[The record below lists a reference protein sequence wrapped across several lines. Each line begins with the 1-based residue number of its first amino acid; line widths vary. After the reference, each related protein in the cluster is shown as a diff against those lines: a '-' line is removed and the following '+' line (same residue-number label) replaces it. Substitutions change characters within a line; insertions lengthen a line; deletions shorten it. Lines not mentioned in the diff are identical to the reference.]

1 MCAEPGPDSAPALG
15 DGTRRS
21 KDMDG
26 EHTTRAQLIENM
38 NREMT
43 RMSRLK
49 DSFYGARL
57 DSLGLTLLQFGG
69 LQAIGQLGPGV
80 SVGEIGEEIGA
91 PPSTMT
97 SLTNRLVA
105 LGYIERY
112 TPPENRRAV
121 LLTVTEAGAR
131 LVHELRCER
140 EADTEAIFETMS
152 DEEIAFLTQLL
163 ARVMGSIERV
173 TLGKQQHA
181 GV

>member
-1 MCAEPGPDSAPALG
+1 
-15 DGTRRS
+15 
-21 KDMDG
+21 MDG
-26 EHTTRAQLIENM
+26 QDKTRAQLIEDM

-43 RMSRLK
+43 RMGRLK

-57 DSLGLTLLQFGG
+57 DALGLTLLQFGG
-69 LQAIGQLGPGV
+69 LQAIAQLGPGV

-105 LGYIERY
+105 LGYIERS
-112 TPPENRRAV
+112 TPPDNRRAV
-121 LLTVTEAGAR
+121 LLSVTEAGAR
-131 LVHELRCER
+131 LVQEFKCER

-163 ARVMGSIERV
+163 TRIVGNIERV
-173 TLGKQQHA
+173 KVGKQEHA
-181 GV
+181 SV

>member
-1 MCAEPGPDSAPALG
+1 M
-15 DGTRRS
+15 
-21 KDMDG
+21 
-26 EHTTRAQLIENM
+26 TRAQLIENM

-69 LQAIGQLGPGV
+69 LQAIDQLGPGV

-105 LGYIERY
+105 LGFIERS
-112 TPPENRRAV
+112 TPPDNRRAV
-121 LLTVTEAGAR
+121 QLSVTEAGSR
-131 LVHELRCER
+131 IVYEFRCER
-140 EADTEAIFETMS
+140 EVDTEAIFETMS
-152 DEEIAFLTQLL
+152 DQEIEFLTQLL
-163 ARVMGSIERV
+163 SRIVRNIERV
-173 TLGKQQHA
+173 KVVKQQHA
-181 GV
+181 PA

>member
-1 MCAEPGPDSAPALG
+1 
-15 DGTRRS
+15 
-21 KDMDG
+21 MDG
-26 EHTTRAQLIENM
+26 QQRARAQLIDDM

-69 LQAIGQLGPGV
+69 LQAIEHLGPGV

-105 LGYIERY
+105 LGFIERS
-112 TPPENRRAV
+112 TPPDNRRAV
-121 LLTVTEAGAR
+121 QLSTTEAGAR
-131 LVHELRCER
+131 IVHEFRCER
-140 EADTEAIFETMS
+140 DEDTEAIFATMS
-152 DEEIAFLTQLL
+152 DEEIAYLTNLL
-163 ARVMGSIERV
+163 ARIAGNIERV
-173 TLGKQQHA
+173 KLGKQAHV

>member
-1 MCAEPGPDSAPALG
+1 
-15 DGTRRS
+15 
-21 KDMDG
+21 MDG
-26 EHTTRAQLIENM
+26 QEKTRAQLIEDM

-57 DSLGLTLLQFGG
+57 DALGLTLLQFSG
-69 LQAIGQLGPGV
+69 LQAIDQLGPGV

-105 LGYIERY
+105 LGYIERS
-112 TPPENRRAV
+112 TPPVNRRAV
-121 LLTVTEAGAR
+121 QLSVTEAGAR
-131 LVHELRCER
+131 IMDAFRCER

-163 ARVMGSIERV
+163 ERVVRNIERV
-173 TLGKQQHA
+173 KVGKQHA
-181 GV
+181 KV